1 MLNLKLVKE
10 KMKDEDWIMRIS
22 FKGFL
27 TKSPIMRYKLE
38 MEKKKV
44 YMIGKEQLKIVPW
57 IEINSWNKE
66 DITKI

>member
-38 MEKKKV
+38 MEKKIYIWLEK
-44 YMIGKEQLKIVPW
+44 
-57 IEINSWNKE
+57 NN
-66 DITKI
+66 